1 MSIKHDPVH
10 VDLIVKSALES
21 WTSLRLAIQHGFVE
35 GNSEEKFSAL
45 TEDLKDLCLQGSD
58 QLDIEELLESS
69 AYHDFNF
76 LDEDGSF
83 KDLAKAIVTSL
94 NELQTEALNQ
104 VITKHFPSVSEALK
118 KSVMGEDK
126 TVEVEEGAALSEM
139 ISETSI
145 QEQSAE
151 SYLNSVKQKQEPI
164 IDEDGFQ
171 LVQSRRKR

>member
-1 MSIKHDPVH
+1 M
-10 VDLIVKSALES
+10 
-21 WTSLRLAIQHGFVE
+21 
-35 GNSEEKFSAL
+35 
-45 TEDLKDLCLQGSD
+45 
-58 QLDIEELLESS
+58 
-69 AYHDFNF
+69 
-76 LDEDGSF
+76 
-83 KDLAKAIVTSL
+83 
-94 NELQTEALNQ
+94 
-104 VITKHFPSVSEALK
+104 
-118 KSVMGEDK
+118 EDK